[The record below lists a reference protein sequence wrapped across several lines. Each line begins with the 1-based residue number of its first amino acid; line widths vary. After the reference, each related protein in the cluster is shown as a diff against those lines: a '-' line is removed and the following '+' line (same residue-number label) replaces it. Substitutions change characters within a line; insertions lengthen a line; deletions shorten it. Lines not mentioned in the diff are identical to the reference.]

1 MQFVLV
7 IYHGTTP
14 LPGTP
19 TWDSLSKDQ
28 KNAAYAD
35 YATLNEMENL
45 TPAPPLGLSEKA
57 MTVRVENGSTVIKE
71 GPYRRFGSQRGVRAW
86 RGPPGPLLAS
96 SANTPPAEPTRLVHR
111 TTRQCRRGGG
121 WSLRRQRGRPRP
133 ACARPSSPLP
143 ARTVAA
149 PGFMAA
155 SPVAAMRYR
164 ERLGHLGLG

>member
-45 TPAPPLGLSEKA
+45 TPAPPLGLSENA

-71 GPYRRFGSQRGVRAW
+71 GPYLDAEGAVGGFYMVEAED
-86 RGPPGPLLAS
+86 LDAAVALAS
-96 SANTPPAEPTRLVHR
+96 RVPQARL
-111 TTRQCRRGGG
+111 GG
-121 WSLRRQRGRPRP
+121 
-133 ACARPSSPLP
+133 AVEVRPS
-143 ARTVAA
+143 AT
-149 PGFMAA
+149 
-155 SPVAAMRYR
+155 YW
-164 ERLGHLGLG
+164 